1 MSNPLLKVDN
11 WVLDTLNNKEYAD
24 RIREGMKT
32 GDMIKSFSMD
42 MRKYHK
48 ERKGELDSELRERM
62 FSFKEKMR
70 EHRGQIAE
78 GTKMLVVSHGIALK
92 GLLSTGCTADSLYG
106 SGLTGSVE
114 FSNSQ
119 MESIYVD
126 GDGTITHHNTGKEDN
141 YQNIADPHS
150 NKTTNTVV
158 KAETNTAV
166 KTEQTTNTV
175 AKSEQP
181 SIAHVAKRSSKR
193 LQRILIAC
201 LIILILFFSKRLRS
215 LFAKM
220 FFTRK

>member
-92 GLLSTGCTADSLYG
+92 GLLSTGCTADS
-106 SGLTGSVE
+106 
-114 FSNSQ
+114 
-119 MESIYVD
+119 
-126 GDGTITHHNTGKEDN
+126 
-141 YQNIADPHS
+141 
-150 NKTTNTVV
+150 
-158 KAETNTAV
+158 
-166 KTEQTTNTV
+166 
-175 AKSEQP
+175 
-181 SIAHVAKRSSKR
+181 
-193 LQRILIAC
+193 
-201 LIILILFFSKRLRS
+201 
-215 LFAKM
+215 
-220 FFTRK
+220 